1 MAARET
7 GEERQPNER
16 EGQRREYPVVVV
28 DVANVAYGRQGR
40 GESAKLANVNAV
52 LGELRRMPIK
62 VVAVA
67 DAALRHKIDPQDEY
81 EKMIDQA
88 QVEQAPAGTDADEFI
103 WSLAERYRSKGR
115 ATYILTN
122 DRFPIEKSK
131 KAGMAH
137 PDRITF
143 MFVEG
148 ELIFQPPLSDLAG
161 PGGEPLPGPAEVEPS
176 PTIQVELSGGPSD
189 NEQLRESKAALKEST
204 HLPTSALEI
213 GKPTPGGVPPALLNQ
228 LRDFFSS
235 RAKMG
240 TASSR
245 VNYATVAHYL
255 HSVYGGN
262 FTTQFGYR
270 RPKDL
275 ALALESGGYAVLSH
289 HTTTLYI
296 EPTTKLLGEVP
307 ELITK

>member
-1 MAARET
+1 MAAKEAGGGR
-7 GEERQPNER
+7 RPNER
-16 EGQRREYPVVVV
+16 EDQHREPPVVVV

-40 GESAKLANVNAV
+40 GESAKLTNVNAV
-52 LGELRRMPIK
+52 LGELGRMPIK

-67 DAALRHKIDPQDEY
+67 DAALRHKIDHQDEY
-81 EKMIDQA
+81 EKMIDDG

-148 ELIFQPPLSDLAG
+148 ELIFQPPLSDLSG
-161 PGGEPLPGPAEVEPS
+161 PGREPPIESSEIRQHPTASVEPVIEEEETDIRPVRDS
-176 PTIQVELSGGPSD
+176 TATDSAGGLEASSEGGPPAREKPPQELLD
-189 NEQLRESKAALKEST
+189 QLRA
-204 HLPTSALEI
+204 
-213 GKPTPGGVPPALLNQ
+213 
-228 LRDFFSS
+228 FFSS
-235 RAKMG
+235 RANLG
-240 TASSR
+240 ATSLR
-245 VNYATVAHYL
+245 VNFATVAHFL
-255 HSVYGGN
+255 HSTHGGN
-262 FTTQFGYR
+262 FTTQFGYH

-296 EPTTKLLGEVP
+296 EPTTKLLGEAP
-307 ELITK
+307 TPDGN